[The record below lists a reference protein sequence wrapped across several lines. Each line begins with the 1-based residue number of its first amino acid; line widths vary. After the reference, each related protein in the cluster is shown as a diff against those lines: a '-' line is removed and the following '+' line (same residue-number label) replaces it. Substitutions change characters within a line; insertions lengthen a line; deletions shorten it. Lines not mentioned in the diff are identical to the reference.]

1 MLRATLYMRLLLILA
16 ILALAAVA
24 LGGDPWGPN

>member
-16 ILALAAVA
+16 ILALVAVA